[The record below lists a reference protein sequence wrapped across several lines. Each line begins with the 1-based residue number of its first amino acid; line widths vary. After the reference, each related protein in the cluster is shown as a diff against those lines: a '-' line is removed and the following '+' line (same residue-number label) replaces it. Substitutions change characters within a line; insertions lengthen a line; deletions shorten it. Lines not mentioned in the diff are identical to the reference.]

1 MLKITVVNFYL
12 DVKVL
17 LRFSRTPVVKSYALA
32 QRVMPQMTTTIVKT
46 LMSVLL
52 TTTSV
57 VEQPVFA
64 TTQKEGKFIKLQ
76 KFVSF

>member
-1 MLKITVVNFYL
+1 MA
-12 DVKVL
+12 
-17 LRFSRTPVVKSYALA
+17 KSYALV

-57 VEQPVFA
+57 AEQPVLVA
-64 TTQKEGKFIKLQ
+64 TQKEGKFI
-76 KFVSF
+76 